1 MSSWIAALRTK
12 PSGSISITVTMAAPK
27 TVRTGSAPPTC
38 ASSRT
43 TLSSRLSTIESPLD
57 RFVGVVECDAL
68 GMLLDD
74 DARRAPQF
82 GDSVGSD
89 AEARQQC
96 VIVDRED
103 RQGVLQQ
110 HVVKFE
116 PHCTGHYGLRR
127 CSSPAERRRDRALS
141 SGVTAG
147 TWYGAGAG
155 QPAARHLSAA
165 KPWMFDG

>member
-1 MSSWIAALRTK
+1 LIVVTVVRDNTQSSAFT
-12 PSGSISITVTMAAPK
+12 
-27 TVRTGSAPPTC
+27 
-38 ASSRT
+38 
-43 TLSSRLSTIESPLD
+43 
-57 RFVGVVECDAL
+57 RFGRVVKRNGC

-82 GDSVGSD
+82 GNSVGSD

-103 RQGVLQQ
+103 RQSVLQQ